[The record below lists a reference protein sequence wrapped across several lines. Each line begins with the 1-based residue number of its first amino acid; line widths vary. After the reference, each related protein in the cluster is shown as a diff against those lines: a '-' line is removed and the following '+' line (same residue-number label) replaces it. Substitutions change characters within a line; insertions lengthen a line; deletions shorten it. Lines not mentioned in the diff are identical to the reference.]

1 MRSKIILAT
10 IIVMMIGCDK
20 AEGGGEPTTPETIST
35 DVTPKQQT
43 PVATYNN
50 DGLNWTYVEIDL
62 DDMLFED
69 AFRVQYNAKGE
80 GHTFWWNG
88 DLYTTNLRTGS
99 IVTSGWVRNSDDID
113 DNCYSNKWDECGVC
127 DGTGMITWYK
137 DSDGDGLGDIQT
149 RVLDCN
155 YPSVDEE

>member
-1 MRSKIILAT
+1 MKSKVILTA

-43 PVATYNN
+43 PIANYNN
-50 DGLNWTYVEIDL
+50 DGLDWTYVEIDL

-88 DLYTTNLRTGS
+88 ELYTTNLHTGNM
-99 IVTSGWVRNSDDID
+99 ITSGWVRNSDDID
-113 DNCYSNKWDECGVC
+113 DNCYSNEWDICGKC

-137 DSDGDGLGDIQT
+137 DNDGDGLGDIQT

>member
-1 MRSKIILAT
+1 
-10 IIVMMIGCDK
+10 MMIGCDK
-20 AEGGGEPTTPETIST
+20 AEGGGEPTTPKTIST
-35 DVTPKQQT
+35 DVTPQKQT
-43 PVATYNN
+43 PVAKHKA
-50 DGLNWTYVEIDL
+50 DGKLEWTYVELDL

-69 AFRVQYNAKGE
+69 AFRIQYNAKGE

-88 DLYTTNLRTGS
+88 ELYTTNLHTG
-99 IVTSGWVRNSDDID
+99 N
-113 DNCYSNKWDECGVC
+113 ECGVC

-149 RVLDCN
+149 RILDCN